1 MKLGVLAF
9 CIMGPAV
16 LLSPA
21 SAQVTTG
28 DPRQGQALAQEW
40 CSSCHVIGPQ
50 QPRAGN
56 DAVPS
61 FASIAHM
68 SSTTATSLKAFLET
82 PHPPMPDLK
91 LSRAQIDDIVAYI
104 LSLRGH

>member
-1 MKLGVLAF
+1 MKLGALVSWIIA
-9 CIMGPAV
+9 PAA

-21 SAQVTTG
+21 LAQVNVG
-28 DPRQGQALAQEW
+28 DPRQGHALAQDW
-40 CSSCHVIGPQ
+40 CSSCHVVSPQ
-50 QPRAGN
+50 QRQAGN

-61 FASIAHM
+61 FSSIAHM
-68 SSTTATSLKAFLET
+68 PSTTATSLKAFLET

-91 LSRAQIDDIVAYI
+91 LSQAQIDDIIAYI